1 MTFFLAEIVTHS
13 IYGVISME
21 MLKGKTK
28 VLWAETMT
36 ELFSFEGREVSLCAN
51 ANRGKQNV

>member
-1 MTFFLAEIVTHS
+1 MTEIVTHS
-13 IYGVISME
+13 IYGVIGME

-28 VLWAETMT
+28 VLQAETVT

-51 ANRGKQNV
+51 ADTGKQNV